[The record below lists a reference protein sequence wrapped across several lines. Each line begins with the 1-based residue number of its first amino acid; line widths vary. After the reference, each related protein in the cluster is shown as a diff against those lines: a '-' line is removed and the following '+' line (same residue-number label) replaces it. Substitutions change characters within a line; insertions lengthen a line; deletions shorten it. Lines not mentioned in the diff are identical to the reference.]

1 MGTVGE
7 GGRYGGIY
15 MLGAL
20 VQEGRGWGEGWLVP
34 LAGFAESMGHACR
47 FSLFFLT
54 AVAVGV

>member
-20 VQEGRGWGEGWLVP
+20 VQEGRGGGRGGWLVP
-34 LAGFAESMGHACR
+34 FAGFAESIERLSMTLAADGKWQR
-47 FSLFFLT
+47 
-54 AVAVGV
+54 